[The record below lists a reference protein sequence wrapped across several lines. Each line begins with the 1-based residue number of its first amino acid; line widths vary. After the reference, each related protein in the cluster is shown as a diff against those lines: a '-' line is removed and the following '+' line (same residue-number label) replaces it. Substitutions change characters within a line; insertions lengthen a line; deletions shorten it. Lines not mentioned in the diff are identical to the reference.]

1 MFALCDGSD
10 VWCQRLSDE
19 YCSGRIVGPK
29 WDREAARGVPP
40 TRAFWSVLSRWESN
54 GWLCVVLSS
63 AIASIGKRI
72 RTHVLAECSRY
83 VLGWCALLWSESR
96 ASC

>member
-10 VWCQRLSDE
+10 VWHQRLSDE

-40 TRAFWSVLSRWESN
+40 TRAFWSVLSRWGSN
-54 GWLCVVLSS
+54 GWLRVVLLS
-63 AIASIGKRI
+63 AIVAIGKRI
-72 RTHVLAECSRY
+72 RTYVRPACSRY
-83 VLGWCALLWSESR
+83 VFG
-96 ASC
+96 